1 MRFSINVSILFAEL
15 PLLERFATAA
25 QAGFGAVEMR
35 WPSGEDPDAVREA
48 VAGSG
53 CRLVLLNFDAG
64 VLSARVGV
72 GDAVESLACPAH
84 ERVERLAVRALRPLL
99 QLRVDVHRHLRVGM
113 SDLPHDP
120 ENVEVVGEQG
130 DRDIGASQ
138 RVRRGVRKLRKTTS
152 NQMGGRQRGRLAD
165 DLVHLLALE
174 ATAAAVA
181 EQIRVAVGRRA
192 PRLPACCSRR
202 RRSCSCR

>member
-1 MRFSINVSILFAEL
+1 VLATARYLLGRDEEYLAT
-15 PLLERFATAA
+15 LERALPRLGLADSA
-25 QAGFGAVEMR
+25 LHAPAAGFGDTEFY
-35 WPSGEDPDAVREA
+35 P
-48 VAGSG
+48 
-53 CRLVLLNFDAG
+53 
-64 VLSARVGV
+64 
-72 GDAVESLACPAH
+72 
-84 ERVERLAVRALRPLL
+84 
-99 QLRVDVHRHLRVGM
+99 
-113 SDLPHDP
+113 
-120 ENVEVVGEQG
+120 G
-130 DRDIGASQ
+130 DRDIGATQ